1 MIKFGPAGNCKTF
14 YDDGFK
20 RTIEAPKWLKEKGLD
35 AYEYSFGKGFTL
47 PDETAIA
54 IGEEMK
60 KYGIAMSIHAP
71 YYINFAT
78 PTDEMAEKSYGYVLE
93 SLRKLRLV
101 GGNRLVVHP
110 ASQGKMTREEAVAL
124 CKQRLTIL
132 KDKILDAGYDD
143 MYICLETMG
152 KSAQIG
158 TYEEILDFCTIYDK
172 YIPTFDFGHINALTH
187 GTLKTYEDYEKIIKR
202 SIEVIGEDRTKIAHV
217 HFSKI
222 EYGDKGE
229 IKHLTLEDEVYGPD
243 FDPLAKVLSDYKLD
257 CTIICESKEY
267 MARDAKILKDIY
279 LSNIN

>member
-14 YDDGFK
+14 YDEGFK
-20 RTIEAPKWLKEKGLD
+20 RTLQAPEWLKNKGLD

-47 PDETAIA
+47 PDDTAIA

-60 KYGIAMSIHAP
+60 KYGISISVHAP

-78 PTDEMAEKSYGYVLE
+78 PLDENAEKSYGYVLE
-93 SLRKLRLV
+93 SLRKLRLL

-110 ASQGKMTREEAVAL
+110 ASQGKMERSDATKL
-124 CKQRLTIL
+124 CKKRLAIL
-132 KDKILDAGYDD
+132 KEKIIEAGYTD

-172 YIPTFDFGHINALTH
+172 FIPTFDFGHINALTQ
-187 GTLKTYEDYEKIIKR
+187 GTLKTKEDYRKIIDR
-202 SIEVIGEDRTKIAHV
+202 SIEVIGKEKTNIAHI

-222 EYGDKGE
+222 EYSAKGE
-229 IKHLTLEDEVYGPD
+229 VKHLTLEDEIYGPE
-243 FDPLAKVLSDYKLD
+243 FEPLAQILKEYELN
-257 CTIICESKEY
+257 CTVISESKEY
-267 MARDAKILKDIY
+267 MGRDARVLKDIY
-279 LSNIN
+279 MSV

>member
-14 YDDGFK
+14 YDEGYK
-20 RTIEAPKWLKEKGLD
+20 KTLQAPLWLKDKGLD

-47 PDETAIA
+47 PDDTAVA

-60 KYGIAMSIHAP
+60 KHGIAISVHAP

-78 PTDEMAEKSYGYVLE
+78 PLDDNAEKSYGYVLE
-93 SLRKLRLV
+93 SLRKLRLL

-110 ASQGKMTREEAVAL
+110 ASQGKMQREEAVEL
-124 CKQRLTIL
+124 CKKRLAIL
-132 KDKILDAGYDD
+132 KDRIIEAGYDD

-172 YIPTFDFGHINALTH
+172 FIPTFDFGHINALTQ
-187 GTLKTYEDYEKIIKR
+187 GTLKTKEDYKKIIDR
-202 SIEVIGEDRTKIAHV
+202 SREVIGVDKTNIAHI

-222 EYGDKGE
+222 EYSSKGE
-229 IKHLTLEDEVYGPD
+229 VKHLTLEDDVYGPE
-243 FDPLAKVLSDYKLD
+243 FDPLSEVLKEYDMN
-257 CTIICESKEY
+257 CTVISESKEY

-279 LSNIN
+279 LNI

>member
-14 YDDGFK
+14 YDEGYK
-20 RTIEAPKWLKEKGLD
+20 RTIQAAAWLKDKGLD

-47 PDETAIA
+47 PDDTAVA

-60 KYGIAMSIHAP
+60 KYGIAISVHAP

-78 PTDEMAEKSYGYVLE
+78 PLDENAEKSYGYVLE
-93 SLRKLRLV
+93 SLRKLRLL

-110 ASQGKMTREEAVAL
+110 ASQGKMERVEAVEL
-124 CKQRLTIL
+124 CKKRLTEL
-132 KDKILDAGYDD
+132 KNRIIEAGYED

-172 YIPTFDFGHINALTH
+172 YIPTFDFGHINALTQ
-187 GTLKTYEDYEKIIKR
+187 GTLKTKEDYKKIIDR
-202 SIEVIGEDRTKIAHV
+202 SREVIGVDRTNIAHI

-222 EYGDKGE
+222 EYSAKGE
-229 IKHLTLEDEVYGPD
+229 VKHLTLEDTVYGPE
-243 FDPLAKVLSDYKLD
+243 FEPLAEVLKEYDMS
-257 CTIICESKEY
+257 CTVISESKEY
-267 MARDAKILKDIY
+267 MARDAKMLKDIY
-279 LSNIN
+279 LSI